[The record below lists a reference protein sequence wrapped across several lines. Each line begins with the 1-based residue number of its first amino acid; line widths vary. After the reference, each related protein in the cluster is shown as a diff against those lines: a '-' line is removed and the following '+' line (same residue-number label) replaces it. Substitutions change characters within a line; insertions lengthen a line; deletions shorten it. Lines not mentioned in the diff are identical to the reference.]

1 MKRLVKNLT
10 FSSTLVLLLGAAGL
24 AASGCGGSDNADA
37 AKPEAEAGAAASTT
51 AEPPPLPADVQDVAG
66 VAKPETPA
74 APNGGADN
82 AAATT
87 PGADPQARVT
97 SGQVVANGEL
107 VSPVSSELAAKN
119 PGRVARVYVDEGARV
134 RRGQT
139 LLTLETEYLN
149 LELKQAEAEV
159 TRAKAAA
166 SEAERDFKRK
176 EELLGKE
183 SVSQAAYDRSQSSYQ
198 SALAAVAAAEAARDL
213 ARQRVRDA
221 VLVSPITGVV
231 AEKRTNV
238 GERLGD
244 NSVAFVVAQ
253 TSPIKLRFRL
263 PERYLGTLREGQ
275 AVRATVDPYP
285 NEVFTGRV
293 TQIGGVVDS
302 ATRTVM
308 VETELPNSDGRLSPG
323 LFARVEIDVTPV
335 RVADQE

>member
-1 MKRLVKNLT
+1 MKRLKTLT
-10 FSSTLVLLLGAAGL
+10 FSSTLVLLLAAAGL
-24 AASGCGGSDNADA
+24 AASGCGGSDDDDA
-37 AKPEAEAGAAASTT
+37 AKPEAEAGASASTT
-51 AEPPPLPADVQDVAG
+51 APPLPADVQDVAA
-66 VAKPETPA
+66 VAKPAAPATP
-74 APNGGADN
+74 PNGGAGAGN
-82 AAATT
+82 PSNVA
-87 PGADPQARVT
+87 GADPQARVT
-97 SGQVVANGEL
+97 SGAVVANGEL

-139 LLTLETEYLN
+139 LLTQETEYLN
-149 LELKQAEAEV
+149 LELKRAEADV
-159 TRAKAAA
+159 ARAKAAA

-183 SVSQAAYDRSQSSYQ
+183 SVSRAAYDRSQSSYQ
-198 SALAAVAAAEAARDL
+198 SALAEVAAVEAARDL
-213 ARQRVRDA
+213 ARQRLRDA
-221 VLVSPITGVV
+221 VLVSPITGVI

-263 PERYLGTLREGQ
+263 PERYLGNLREGQ

-302 ATRTVM
+302 ATRTVL

-335 RVADQE
+335 RLADQE